1 MSSIWF
7 GHVTCMVGF
16 MDWIW
21 WVGYGFDMRYG
32 KIHG

>member
-1 MSSIWF
+1 
-7 GHVTCMVGF
+7 MVGF